1 MPTREVL
8 ASFWRDWDQLSP
20 KQQRE
25 FRDAV
30 AQFIA
35 NLAEDKQGFHPRL
48 RVKRVQGHPGIW
60 EMTWAY
66 DGRATSKSLYSNR
79 SCRTAIPALPTAIRK
94 ARLLLIGG
102 ARSRET
108 IQASV
113 RSSFTSHMSTDARV
127 PGVSEGSIALNT

>member
-35 NLAEDKQGFHPRL
+35 NLAEDK
-48 RVKRVQGHPGIW
+48 
-60 EMTWAY
+60 
-66 DGRATSKSLYSNR
+66 
-79 SCRTAIPALPTAIRK
+79 K
-94 ARLLLIGG
+94 AFILDF
-102 ARSRET
+102 A
-108 IQASV
+108 
-113 RSSFTSHMSTDARV
+113 
-127 PGVSEGSIALNT
+127 

>member
-8 ASFWRDWDQLSP
+8 ASFWRDWDRLSP

-25 FRDAV
+25 FRAAV

-35 NLAEDKQGFHPRL
+35 DLAEGKQGFHPRL

-66 DGRATSKSLYSNR
+66 DGRATFQYGNEVHSGQPHIIWR
-79 SCRTAIPALPTAIRK
+79 
-94 ARLLLIGG
+94 
-102 ARSRET
+102 
-108 IQASV
+108 
-113 RSSFTSHMSTDARV
+113 RV
-127 PGVSEGSIALNT
+127 GTHSIFRRP